1 MSDLP
6 QTMTE
11 QAFLGKGWSFPI
23 CINVQGNVQ
32 LSSGDRSIE
41 ESIWLIL
48 STNVGERVGRP
59 EFGSTLSELTFAPLN
74 SDTLVL
80 MCVAV
85 EEALEQWE
93 PRIEIENVQAEPDPI
108 NGRVD
113 ILIDYSVLENYEPR
127 SLVYPFY
134 LQGEQDEGED
144 LETEGMGGFQ
154 ALQDW

>member
-1 MSDLP
+1 
-6 QTMTE
+6 
-11 QAFLGKGWSFPI
+11 
-23 CINVQGNVQ
+23 
-32 LSSGDRSIE
+32 
-41 ESIWLIL
+41 
-48 STNVGERVGRP
+48 VGERVGRP

-80 MCVAV
+80 LCVAV

-113 ILIDYSVLENYEPR
+113 ILIDYSVLETYEPR

-134 LQGEQDEGED
+134 LQAEQDEGEA
-144 LETEGMGGFQ
+144 LEAEGIGGFQ